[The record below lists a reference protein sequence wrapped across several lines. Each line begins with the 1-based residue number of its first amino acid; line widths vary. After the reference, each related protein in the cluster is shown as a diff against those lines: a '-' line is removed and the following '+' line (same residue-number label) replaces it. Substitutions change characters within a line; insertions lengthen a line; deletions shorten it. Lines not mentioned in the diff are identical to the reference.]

1 MGVGVGPAAL
11 GVSLRCAAH
20 HENCTLSTG
29 TSSLSTYVH
38 TPPSPSQIWRPDPIF
53 PGAYHRPH
61 PSPIAA
67 PLCRRVQ
74 VPGAKLFPAGG
85 VGKPPCEAVTHT
97 IALYS
102 TARHAPWCRQHHG
115 PPPSSSR
122 LQADNPPAT
131 RRGTARS
138 SDAAMIWHHTTT
150 ADRGGLRTYA
160 EGLTS

>member
-1 MGVGVGPAAL
+1 MHLHKGWMGSSQSVLHQVRTATIYLLCTYRPALPGPA
-11 GVSLRCAAH
+11 RP
-20 HENCTLSTG
+20 CT
-29 TSSLSTYVH
+29 
-38 TPPSPSQIWRPDPIF
+38 TPRSRGPTQYIF
-53 PGAYHRPH
+53 PGACYRPH
-61 PSPIAA
+61 PGPVVRV
-67 PLCRRVQ
+67 CRCQ

-85 VGKPPCEAVTHT
+85 VASNLTHS

-102 TARHAPWCRQHHG
+102 ARASLLRAGTVIVLCR
-115 PPPSSSR
+115 PRPSSKP
-122 LQADNPPAT
+122 QQPPAT